1 MTAYAVGVAMN
12 NFLPANLGT
21 FATLVMFTAIIPAC
35 TFPGAIAAYL
45 VQKIFFT
52 VAGTFVYL
60 YLFLSVPGSFP
71 ESFGNVTEEPL
82 RAILIAAGAVFL
94 IVILARVFWKHLK
107 GLWEKAKQGGVILSR
122 PKEYFTHSFLPSFAS
137 WLCKLAVIGIMLA
150 AFTIPVT
157 FESVMWVTGSGSLAN
172 VVSVTPGAVGITQ
185 ATNALALDTCCDV
198 AEEHRGRLLHRAAA
212 HHDRLERR
220 LRARARRLGLRLE
233 GRQAARHAVVRGREG
248 QGRRAEGRARR
259 EEGGEES
266 RARRVRA
273 RPVPSPPRRD
283 GGGGYFVISD
293 RREKNMT
300 PSEREPAAYG
310 QSTAWQPELPRL
322 RVFPLLVSWIATGIA
337 LLVAA
342 GILPG
347 VDIGGFWGAL
357 LVAAIVAAL
366 NAVIPPVLAALR
378 LPLTLVLGFL
388 LVLIADAVILLVAA
402 DVSDGALTVDNFGW
416 ALLAALVVA
425 AVSVVLAVLLGSDD
439 MGSIR
444 IAQRIAKRQGI
455 IASTEV
461 PGIIYLEIDG
471 LALPVL
477 RRAMRDGNA
486 PNMARWARETH
497 RLVEWEPDL
506 SSQTGAS
513 QAGIL
518 LGSNED
524 ISAFR
529 WVEKETATMM
539 TCSAPPDCAEIERRR
554 GTGIG
559 LLVDGGASR
568 GNLLSGEAEDVILTV
583 SRMEAEKKSNPG
595 YRAFFANG
603 DNATRTL
610 VLFGWEVI
618 LEWTAALRAI
628 RRDVQPRGHRG
639 GIYPLMRGAMCV
651 FVRDLI
657 VSGVLTDI
665 MRGRP
670 AVYATFSSY
679 DEVAHHSGL
688 ERHDTLEALRK
699 LDDHFAH
706 IERACRYAPRPYE
719 IVVLSD
725 HGQTQGA
732 TFKQRNGYGLDELVE
747 RALATGDVSGIAGG
761 DEQNAMVGNAFSEAT
776 GKKQKKAK
784 NDVSDRDVV
793 VMGSGNLGL
802 IYLMEE
808 RRRLTMEEIDER
820 HPQLLPALR
829 AHPHVGWLLVR
840 SSEHGAVALGGNGVH
855 YLEDGRVEGED
866 PLAAFS
872 PTAPQHLLR
881 TDGFEHVG
889 DIMVGSFYDPE
900 LDEGCAFEELISFHG
915 GIGGLQTRPF
925 ILHPTQ
931 LETPPVP
938 IIGAASV
945 HGILA
950 GWRRQLQGEG
960 KAS

>member
-1 MTAYAVGVAMN
+1 MLGEHVVAHRDDETSEDAPN
-12 NFLPANLGT
+12 
-21 FATLVMFTAIIPAC
+21 
-35 TFPGAIAAYL
+35 
-45 VQKIFFT
+45 Q
-52 VAGTFVYL
+52 
-60 YLFLSVPGSFP
+60 
-71 ESFGNVTEEPL
+71 
-82 RAILIAAGAVFL
+82 
-94 IVILARVFWKHLK
+94 
-107 GLWEKAKQGGVILSR
+107 R
-122 PKEYFTHSFLPSFAS
+122 PKEETMTTSDTEATYGHS
-137 WLCKLAVIGIMLA
+137 
-150 AFTIPVT
+150 
-157 FESVMWVTGSGSLAN
+157 
-172 VVSVTPGAVGITQ
+172 
-185 ATNALALDTCCDV
+185 
-198 AEEHRGRLLHRAAA
+198 
-212 HHDRLERR
+212 
-220 LRARARRLGLRLE
+220 
-233 GRQAARHAVVRGREG
+233 
-248 QGRRAEGRARR
+248 
-259 EEGGEES
+259 
-266 RARRVRA
+266 
-273 RPVPSPPRRD
+273 
-283 GGGGYFVISD
+283 
-293 RREKNMT
+293 
-300 PSEREPAAYG
+300 
-310 QSTAWQPELPRL
+310 WQPDRPRL
-322 RVFPLLVSWIATGIA
+322 KLFPLLVSWFATGVA
-337 LLVAA
+337 LVVAA
-342 GILPG
+342 WILPG
-347 VDIGGFWGAL
+347 VEIETFWGAL
-357 LVAAIVAAL
+357 VVAAIVAVL

-388 LVLIADAVILLVAA
+388 LVLIADALILQIAGELAE
-402 DVSDGALTVDNFGW
+402 SFTVDNFGW
-416 ALLAALVVA
+416 ALLAAFVVG

-444 IAQRIAKRQGI
+444 IARRIAKRMGI

-471 LALPVL
+471 LAKPILQ
-477 RRAMRDGNA
+477 RAMRDGNA

-497 RLVEWEPDL
+497 SLAEWETDL

-529 WVEKETATMM
+529 WVEKETATSMA
-539 TCSAPPDCAEIERRR
+539 CSAPPDCAELERRL

-583 SRMEAEKKSNPG
+583 SRMDAEKKSNPG

-603 DNATRTL
+603 DNAIRTL
-610 VLFGWEVI
+610 VLFGWEII

-628 RRDVQPRGHRG
+628 RRDVHPRGHRG
-639 GIYPLMRGAMCV
+639 GIYPLMRGALCV

-670 AVYATFSSY
+670 AVYATFSGY

-688 ERHDTLEALRK
+688 ERADTLEALRK
-699 LDDHFAH
+699 LDDHFGH
-706 IERACRYAPRPYE
+706 IERACHYAPRPYE

-747 RALATGDVSGIAGG
+747 RSLARGDVAHIAGG
-761 DEQNAMVGNAFSEAT
+761 DEQHSMVGLAVTEAT
-776 GKKQKKAK
+776 GTTSDKKKPK

-820 HPQLLPALR
+820 HPELLPTLR

-840 SSEHGAVALGGNGVH
+840 SSEHGAVALGANGTH
-855 YLEDGRVEGED
+855 YLAQGRVEGED
-866 PLAAFS
+866 PLAHFS
-872 PTAPQHLLR
+872 PHAPQHLLR

-889 DIMVGSFYDPE
+889 DIMVGSFYDPN

-915 GIGGLQTRPF
+915 GIGGPQTRPF
-925 ILHPTQ
+925 ILHPTH
-931 LETPPVP
+931 LEVP
-938 IIGAASV
+938 DGPILGAASV

-950 GWRRQLQGEG
+950 GWRQELQARGS
-960 KAS
+960 ASTPASAEATAEVTG